1 VRYDISNAAH
11 INPTTA
17 VVAFHEAL
25 PLLRLAAEWFLHDIP
40 VATYLLRHTCCDI
53 PVATHEARTA
63 IARLGSK
70 ERISSETVLN
80 YSSLLTFAEW
90 SALAVCDSNEPAA
103 VG

>member
-1 VRYDISNAAH
+1 MTSATLRISIQRPQSLH
-11 INPTTA
+11 
-17 VVAFHEAL
+17 FMKRCRSSGS
-25 PLLRLAAEWFLHDIP
+25 PLSGSFTI
-40 VATYLLRHTCCDI
+40 YLLRHTCCDI